1 MPFLF
6 LGNGG
11 VTSVKVMLRLKQDSR
26 VCAINVIKISHL
38 IIYMPFITL
47 FFYWHALKT
56 CWHFSH
62 YYETP
67 FMKHHSS
74 RSTILL
80 PVFVPAAVIMLLL
93 VIGTAVNPAAAG
105 ALFSTV
111 LAFITE
117 TFGWFYML
125 AVAIFLVFI
134 VALAFS
140 SYGSIKLGP
149 DHAEAEYKFLEW
161 FAMLF
166 SAGYGIALLF
176 YGVAEPVTHFASP
189 PLSQPQTIAAAKE
202 AMQIAYFHWGFHI
215 WAIYGVVG
223 LSLAYFSFRH
233 GLPLSVRST
242 LYPIIGDKIHGPIGH
257 TVDVFAIVGTMFGI
271 ATSLGLSV
279 AQINAGL
286 NYLLPEMIPVSTTV
300 QVIVIALVTAAA
312 LVSVLAGMDK
322 GVKRLSILNMVLATA
337 LMLFVFVVGPT
348 IFILNAFMENT
359 GSYLGNIVERTF
371 SLQAYQSSDWIGSWT
386 LFIFAWTIAWAP
398 FVGLFIAKISRG
410 RTIREFVLG
419 VMLVPTIFTFFWFS
433 VFGDTA
439 LHMIMVEGYEALIT
453 EVQNDQAIALFK
465 LLERLPFTQIVS
477 SLTVLLIITFFVTS
491 SDSGSLVIDS
501 LAAGGRSDTP
511 WWQRTFWVVTEGAVA
526 AALLIAGG
534 LTALQTAAIVS
545 ALPFAIIILASI
557 FGMWRALRIEGHRNE
572 SLANDNHL
580 PPHLLKLDAW
590 RDRIDY
596 MTQQPTREKV
606 LGYIK
611 GTVLSSMQEV
621 AEKFSETGWLPEVN
635 YDELN
640 ERVVL
645 ELRSGGDNVEFWYE
659 VRLSE
664 NELPDYYTED
674 MTKKLPQE
682 HHYRAEVY
690 LRRGGQTYDLYG
702 YQSAS
707 VINDI
712 IDQFEKYLHF
722 VNVSPDILPWRMQA
736 HDDDIT
742 LEQGSVFDK

>member
-1 MPFLF
+1 MSKLP
-6 LGNGG
+6 
-11 VTSVKVMLRLKQDSR
+11 
-26 VCAINVIKISHL
+26 
-38 IIYMPFITL
+38 
-47 FFYWHALKT
+47 
-56 CWHFSH
+56 
-62 YYETP
+62 
-67 FMKHHSS
+67 

-80 PVFVPAAVIMLLL
+80 PVFVPAAVVMLLL
-93 VIGTAVNPAAAG
+93 VIGTAINPEAAG
-105 ALFSTV
+105 ELFSTV
-111 LAFITE
+111 LNFTTD

-125 AVAIFLVFI
+125 AVALFLMFI
-134 VALAFS
+134 IVLAFS
-140 SYGSIKLGP
+140 PYGSIKLGP
-149 DHAEAEYKFLEW
+149 DHAEAEYKFFEW

-176 YGVAEPVTHFASP
+176 FGVAEPVMHFASP
-189 PLSQPQTIAAAKE
+189 PLSNPQTIEAAKE

-233 GLPLSVRST
+233 GLPLSMRST
-242 LYPIIGDKIHGPIGH
+242 LYPLIGDKIYGPIGH

-279 AQINAGL
+279 SQINAGL
-286 NYLLPEMIPVSTTV
+286 NYLLPDLIPVNTTV
-300 QVIVIALVTAAA
+300 QVITIALVTAAA
-312 LVSVLAGMDK
+312 LLSVLAGMDK
-322 GVKRLSILNMVLATA
+322 GVKRLSILNMLLATA
-337 LMLFVFVVGPT
+337 LMMFVFIVGPT

-371 SLQAYQSSDWIGSWT
+371 SLQAYQLSDWISNWT

-410 RTIREFVLG
+410 RTIREFVFG
-419 VMLVPTIFTFFWFS
+419 VMLVPTFFTFFWFA

-439 LHMIMVEGYEALIT
+439 LHMIMYEGYTSLIT
-453 EVQNDQAIALFK
+453 DVQNNQAIALFK
-465 LLERLPFTQIVS
+465 LLENLPFTEFVS

-511 WWQRTFWVVTEGAVA
+511 WWQRSFWVVTEGAVA
-526 AALLIAGG
+526 SVLLLAGG

-545 ALPFAIIILASI
+545 ALPFAIIILISM
-557 FGMWRALRIEGHRNE
+557 FGMWRALRIEGHRNQ
-572 SLANDNHL
+572 SLDNDNRL
-580 PPHLLKLDAW
+580 PPHLLKPSSW
-590 RDRIDY
+590 RERIDY
-596 MTQQPTREKV
+596 ITDQPTRDKV

-611 GTVLSSMQEV
+611 EVVMPSMVEV
-621 AEKFSETGWLPEVN
+621 SEKFAQTGWTPEVN
-635 YDELN
+635 YDPLN
-640 ERVVL
+640 NRAVL
-645 ELRSGGDNVEFWYE
+645 ELQRGDDVEFWYE

-664 NELPDYYTED
+664 HDAPDYYTED
-674 MTKKLPQE
+674 SAEELPQE
-682 HHYRAEVY
+682 HYHRAEVY

-702 YQSAS
+702 YQSEA

-722 VNVSPDILPWRMQA
+722 LNVSPDSLPWRMQQ

>member
-1 MPFLF
+1 MS
-6 LGNGG
+6 NG
-11 VTSVKVMLRLKQDSR
+11 
-26 VCAINVIKISHL
+26 
-38 IIYMPFITL
+38 
-47 FFYWHALKT
+47 
-56 CWHFSH
+56 
-62 YYETP
+62 
-67 FMKHHSS
+67 S

-80 PVFVPAAVIMLLL
+80 PVFIPAAVIMLLL
-93 VIGTAVNPAAAG
+93 VIGTAINPEAAG
-105 ALFSTV
+105 ALFSDV
-111 LAFITE
+111 LSFTTE

-125 AVAIFLVFI
+125 AVALFLMFI
-134 VALAFS
+134 IVLAFS

-149 DHAEAEYKFLEW
+149 DHGEAEYGFLEW

-176 YGVAEPVTHFASP
+176 YGVAEPVMHFSSP
-189 PLSQPQTIAAAKE
+189 PMSDPQTIAAAKE

-223 LSLAYFSFRH
+223 LSLAYFAFRH
-233 GLPLSVRST
+233 GLPLSIRST
-242 LYPIIGDKIHGPIGH
+242 LYPIIGDRIHGPIGH
-257 TVDVFAIVGTMFGI
+257 TVDVFAILGTMFGI

-279 AQINAGL
+279 SQINAGL
-286 NYLLPEMIPVSTTV
+286 NYLLPDIIPVNTTI
-300 QVIVIALVTAAA
+300 QVVAIALVTSAA

-337 LMLFVFVVGPT
+337 LMVFVFVVGPT

-371 SLQAYQSSDWIGSWT
+371 SLQAYENSDWIGSWT

-419 VMLVPTIFTFFWFS
+419 VMLVPTFFTFFWFS

-439 LHMIMVEGYEALIT
+439 LHMIMVDGYNSLIS
-453 EVQNDQAIALFK
+453 EVQNNQAIALFK
-465 LLERLPFTQIVS
+465 LLERLPFTEFVS
-477 SLTVLLIITFFVTS
+477 SLTILLIITFFVTS

-511 WWQRTFWVVTEGAVA
+511 WWQRSFWVVTEGAVA
-526 AALLIAGG
+526 AVLLIAGG

-545 ALPFAIIILASI
+545 ALPFAIIILISM
-557 FGMWRALRIEGHRNE
+557 FGMWRALRIEGHRNQ
-572 SLANDNHL
+572 SLDQNNKL
-580 PPHLLKLDAW
+580 PPHLLKPSAW
-590 RDRIDY
+590 RERIDY
-596 MTQQPTREKV
+596 MTDKPTREKV
-606 LGYIK
+606 LNYIK
-611 GTVLSSMQEV
+611 EVVMPSMMEVSS
-621 AEKFSETGWLPEVN
+621 KFAETGWTTEVN
-635 YDELN
+635 YDAAN
-640 ERVVL
+640 NRAVL
-645 ELRSGGDNVEFWYE
+645 ELQRGDDVEFWYE

-664 NELPDYYTED
+664 HEAPDYYTESSAD
-674 MTKKLPQE
+674 TLPQE
-682 HHYRAEVY
+682 HHHRAEVY

-702 YQSAS
+702 YKSES

-722 VNVSPDILPWRMQA
+722 LNVSPDSLPWRMQA
-736 HDDDIT
+736 HDDAIT
-742 LEQGSVFDK
+742 LEQGSVLDK